1 MRKLLLLLVL
11 VAVASTIAACQPKE
25 STLIIFQNK
34 IEIDEVLRTY
44 AEAWGEENGVD
55 VTVKSCGGDTCA
67 YGTQILAEF
76 QSDQQPDIFVIEGMG
91 GYNIY
96 KDKILEFNDQPWQ
109 DDTELEFMADGKTYG
124 FPVAVEGWGMAY
136 NEDILTAAFLHE
148 GEGRTIASLEDVSQ
162 AEYLEVF
169 EVIQAYYTAN
179 NMNDYAV
186 VSMAAGAGMT
196 WVTGLHNFNGYLSAG
211 LSYTDKTVINKLN
224 NGEVDANRLSQLAN
238 WVELLYQFAEPT
250 ILTTGGYNEQV
261 GKFAE
266 GKAAFI
272 HQGNWTDSSYATSTF
287 EMGYL
292 PHATMTTGNNKIFIG
307 APSYYV
313 INKDSSSV
321 DAANLFLND
330 LAATEEGH
338 DYMVNEAN
346 MVPAFNSVTLV
357 PSTPLSAAVM
367 SWNQAGK
374 AYAWW
379 QNDMPS
385 GFGMDTLGPIY
396 SLYAAGTIT
405 KAQFITQVT
414 NAIAELAE

>member
-1 MRKLLLLLVL
+1 MKRVTLLLLVGVIGMML
-11 VAVASTIAACQPKE
+11 LACTPKE
-25 STLIIFQNK
+25 QTLVIFQNK

-44 AEAWGEENGVD
+44 AEAWGVANGID
-55 VTVKSCGGDTCA
+55 VEVKSCGGDTCA

-76 QSDQQPDIFVIEGMG
+76 QADQQPDIFVIEGMG

-96 KDKILEFNDQPWQ
+96 KDKILELNGEDWAA
-109 DDTELEFMADGKTYG
+109 DTDLEFVVDGKTYG

-136 NEDILTAAFLHE
+136 NEDILTAAGVDIEALK
-148 GEGRTIASLEDVSQ
+148 DVSQ
-162 AEYLEVF
+162 AEYAAVF
-169 EVIQAYYTAN
+169 AQIQAYYTTN
-179 NMNDYAV
+179 NLTDYAV
-186 VSMAAGAGMT
+186 VSMAAGPGMT

-211 LSYTDKTVINKLN
+211 LDYSDSSVIDDLN
-224 NGEVDANRLSQLAN
+224 AGVANATRLSQLAD
-238 WVELLYQFAEPT
+238 WVELLYQFADET

-272 HQGNWTDSSYATSTF
+272 HQGNWTDSSYAESDF

-292 PHATMTTGNNKIFIG
+292 PHATMTTGNDSIFIG

-313 INKDSSSV
+313 INKDSQSI
-321 DAANLFLND
+321 DNAKLFLND
-330 LAATEEGH
+330 LASTAEGH
-338 DYMVNEAN
+338 DYMVNKAH

-367 SWNQAGK
+367 EWNQAGK

-385 GFGMDTLGPIY
+385 GFGMDTMGPIY

-405 KAQFITQVT
+405 KAEFIAQLTA
-414 NAIAELAE
+414 AIEDLAD